1 MVSFPVNTSPPLGHF
16 EVSLCHKVKQF
27 IKRNYLMNVTVIR
40 LNAEVP
46 SHSTFTKELFSND
59 GGEGEDN
66 VKKPIVL
73 ISKII
78 ALHVQQTFWYI
89 RI

>member
-1 MVSFPVNTSPPLGHF
+1 
-16 EVSLCHKVKQF
+16 
-27 IKRNYLMNVTVIR
+27 MNVTVIR

-66 VKKPIVL
+66 VKKTN
-73 ISKII
+73 SSNK
-78 ALHVQQTFWYI
+78 
-89 RI
+89 